1 MCACIGACNTGGANQ
16 RPRQPLLRHRSPCTC
31 MMQFSCLTLAL
42 VYLTHTI
49 YFTWH
54 WRMAFMQFRTL
65 MFMFFTKLVV
75 SLNTKS
81 PSGSASP
88 VDGFQ
93 IRNSFFLTVDVV
105 FGLSCYWF
113 AFIAATIAIASTS
126 VIQCPNAWGACIIW
140 WLNSLLADALAG
152 HRQKGRSIQIS
163 RLLIAVFE
171 LDCLRR
177 QPCHFEVSTSR
188 LNGWGA
194 KTNWSSIRCF
204 LVAYFGNH
212 VLVLPGYKTSQR
224 VLMARCNE
232 GGWEHA

>member
-1 MCACIGACNTGGANQ
+1 M
-16 RPRQPLLRHRSPCTC
+16 L
-31 MMQFSCLTLAL
+31 
-42 VYLTHTI
+42 
-49 YFTWH
+49 
-54 WRMAFMQFRTL
+54 
-65 MFMFFTKLVV
+65 FTKTVV

-93 IRNSFFLTVDVV
+93 IRNLLFLTVYFV
-105 FGLSCYWF
+105 FGLSCYWV

-126 VIQCPNAWGACIIW
+126 VIQCPNAWGACNIW
-140 WLNSLLADALAG
+140 WLNPLHTDALAG
-152 HRQKGRSIQIS
+152 RRQNGRSIQIS

-177 QPCHFEVSTSR
+177 QSCNFEVSTSR

-204 LVAYFGNH
+204 LVAYFADH
-212 VLVLPGYKTSQR
+212 VLVITGYKTSQR

-232 GGWEHA
+232 GGWENA